1 MRAAS
6 DLHLAPHT
14 ATWVF
19 QALADMRED
28 AKAHGG
34 PTVLAGDIWD
44 QPKVVD
50 VPLLN
55 RLRDELRAFP
65 GLVVVVPGNHD
76 QYGESWRN
84 ACEALAGDNVR
95 VVNEPQ
101 LVEDVGLCIPYTDP
115 AAWAS
120 IVAGSRRHLGTP
132 KLPPIV
138 VAHQGFKG
146 SYLNSMVRDRTGI
159 RVDGVLDGLVVVT
172 GHYHMPQNV
181 AQVIYCG
188 SPYQTSHA
196 ETGQVKGFLAWRNVA
211 ATRAQANATWV
222 DWLPERRP
230 YASVTAPRF
239 WTVTWDGTGEPKL
252 PAGHREGDV
261 VRIVTTLTRDALEGA
276 PAKALK
282 KAGLQGAAIVTAPA
296 NVPHVDLRAGRPV
309 DACEEYLIAA
319 RKDGIDP
326 TDLREFMEAEG
337 AWPVG

>member
-14 ATWVF
+14 ASWVF
-19 QALADMRED
+19 QALADLRAD
-28 AKAHGG
+28 AEAVGG
-34 PTVLAGDIWD
+34 PTVFAGDIWD

-50 VPLLN
+50 VSLLN
-55 RLRDELRAFP
+55 RLRDELRRFP
-65 GLVVVVPGNHD
+65 GPVVVVPGNHD
-76 QYGESWRN
+76 QYEGWRN

-95 VVNEPQ
+95 VVSEPA
-101 LVEDVGLCIPYTDP
+101 LVEGVGLCIPYMAP
-115 AAWAS
+115 AGWGA
-120 IVAGSRRHLGTP
+120 IVADSRRHLGTP

-146 SYLNSMVRDRTGI
+146 SYLNSRVRDRTGI
-159 RVDGVLDGLVVVT
+159 QVSGLDGLVVVT

-196 ETGQVKGFLAWRNVA
+196 ETGQEKGCLAWPRVA

-230 YASVTAPRF
+230 YASVTAPRY

-252 PAGHREGDV
+252 PAGHREGDI
-261 VRIVTTLTRDALEGA
+261 VRVVTTLTRDGLEGA

-282 KAGLQGAAIVTAPA
+282 KAGLAGAAIVTASASSPQVSLRSVRPEDA
-296 NVPHVDLRAGRPV
+296 VD
-309 DACEEYLIAA
+309 EYLIAA
-319 RKDGIDP
+319 RKDGVDP
-326 TDLREFMEAEG
+326 TDLREFMQAEG
-337 AWPVG
+337 AWPGV